1 MMFLMEEGGVPRR
14 NADDEDVMDGDIEA
28 ILLGVVALEMASMM
42 GLGVV

>member
-14 NADDEDVMDGDIEA
+14 NADDEDEMEGDIGA
-28 ILLGVVALEMASMM
+28 IPLGIVALGVASMM